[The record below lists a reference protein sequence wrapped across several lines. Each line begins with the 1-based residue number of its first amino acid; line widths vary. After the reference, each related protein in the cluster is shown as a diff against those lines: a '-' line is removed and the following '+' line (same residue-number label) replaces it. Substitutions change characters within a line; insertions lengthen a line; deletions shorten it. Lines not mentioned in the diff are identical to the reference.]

1 MWTAWPVHFFDF
13 VGVCLSSK
21 IDKVSAMSNRAGPLK
36 YSVAWAP
43 HAVMHEVVLNVLFTS
58 IDSGE
63 CVHRTIVKFSSVLP
77 IYDRIL
83 QLYHLM
89 ACMVMGTRQRL
100 AAILNRVARRNKIAK
115 TDGMGTYP
123 TTCRAVR

>member
-1 MWTAWPVHFFDF
+1 M
-13 VGVCLSSK
+13 
-21 IDKVSAMSNRAGPLK
+21 SAMSDRAGPLK
-36 YSVAWAP
+36 YSVAWAQ
-43 HAVMHEVVLNVLFTS
+43 HVVVHKVVLNVCLRLPFTS

-100 AAILNRVARRNKIAK
+100 AAILNRMARRNKIAK